1 MSEQLQKMKQIGLGF
16 VVGAIVLLI
25 VIFAT
30 GWVVTSSS
38 AQEKA
43 EEKAEQAVN
52 NRLAQICLYQF
63 KQSKNVDNHLKE
75 LKDMSSWDRPDYVQ
89 KHGWATMPDSDS
101 PNEDVADVCSKLIMQ
116 SKEKS

>member
-1 MSEQLQKMKQIGLGF
+1 MSEQLQKMKQIGMGF
-16 VVGAIVLLI
+16 VAGAIVLLI

-63 KQSKNVDNHLKE
+63 KQSQDIDKYLKE
-75 LKDMSSWDRPDYVQ
+75 LEDVSSWNRPEYVA

-101 PNEDVADVCSKLIMQ
+101 PNEDVADVCSEMIM
-116 SKEKS
+116 KIEK